1 MSKDLPGWN
10 LDEDDVIVP
19 GRYAKKLL
27 GGGNRYEAYLAW
39 DEELYSLVVIK
50 MLRPDS
56 VESNSAR
63 RGLKAEADMLQ
74 QLVHPVLM
82 RGFDAVLEGDRPHL
96 VLEFLEGPRLSS
108 LMRRH
113 GKLEIEQLV
122 PLGVQVAAALHY
134 MAGRGFV
141 HLDVKPQNIIM
152 GAPPRLIDLSVA
164 RSVDRAAKLDSPV
177 GTDAYMAPEQA
188 DLGSA
193 VIGPPADVW
202 GIGVTLFEAASGY
215 HPFPRGH
222 EADRWPQIANDP
234 LPVGEKLPVPFKEI
248 VLAAMDKVPEN
259 RPTAAHFAEGLEP
272 VLAVL
277 PTRPR
282 LGRLKPRLR

>member
-10 LDEDDVIVP
+10 LNEDDAIVP
-19 GRYAKKLL
+19 GRVAKKLL

-39 DEELYSLVVIK
+39 DDELYSLVVVK

-56 VESNSAR
+56 VENAR
-63 RGLKAEADMLQ
+63 ALRGLRAEAGMLRE
-74 QLVHPVLM
+74 LVHPVLV
-82 RGFDAVLEGDRPHL
+82 RGFDAVLEGPRPHL
-96 VLEFLEGPRLSS
+96 VLEFLEGPRLST

-122 PLGVQVAAALHY
+122 PLGVQISAALHF
-134 MAGRGFV
+134 MARRHYV

-164 RSVDRAAKLDSPV
+164 RSVERAAQLDTEV

-188 DLGSA
+188 SPGSA

-215 HPFPRGH
+215 HPFPQGR
-222 EADRWPQIANDP
+222 EDNRWPQIENDP
-234 LPVGEKLPVPFKEI
+234 LPIAEDLPYTFKDI
-248 VLAAMDKVPEN
+248 VLSAMDRSPEN
-259 RPTAAHFAEGLEP
+259 RPSAAELAEGLEP
-272 VLAVL
+272 VLAAL

-282 LGRLKPRLR
+282 IGRLKPRLR